1 MPIANREIHMRG
13 NTRAIWFASL
23 AASTVLLSATNGANA
38 QDRPAER
45 PGFVVPRPG
54 EAAPAQP
61 LAVPP
66 PPAALLRCKGPI
78 SNVFDLAFEGLK
90 TTTAVFGANP
100 GGGEGGQ
107 YDKTPV
113 LSTTVSLAKGTCL
126 NAHLSAN
133 LGSKQTYGVS
143 RATLFQVSLTRTPTG
158 PMRHMIG
165 HYETPFG
172 IPSPGVFA
180 EVERDVET
188 FAANFF
194 QTVGTGPHDVPA
206 GNYRVDVWWAGAP
219 WFEGA
224 GGAIGAAFVLKLY
237 MK

>member
-1 MPIANREIHMRG
+1 MRCKRRG
-13 NTRAIWFASL
+13 IWFASV
-23 AASTVLLSATNGANA
+23 AAWTVLLGGAIGANA
-38 QDRPAER
+38 QDRAPERPPER
-45 PGFVVPRPG
+45 PGFLVPRPG
-54 EAAPAQP
+54 EAAPAP
-61 LAVPP
+61 SPGAPVPP
-66 PPAALLRCKGPI
+66 PTLLRCKGPI
-78 SNVFDLAFEGLK
+78 SSVLDLAFEGLK

-143 RATLFQVSLTRTPTG
+143 RATLFQVSVTRLPGGPT
-158 PMRHMIG
+158 RHMIG
-165 HYETPFG
+165 HYETPYG
-172 IPSPGVFA
+172 ISSPGVFA

-194 QTVGTGPHDVPA
+194 QTVGSGPHDVAP
-206 GNYRVDVWWAGAP
+206 GNYRVDVWWAGSP
-219 WFEGA
+219 WFEGP